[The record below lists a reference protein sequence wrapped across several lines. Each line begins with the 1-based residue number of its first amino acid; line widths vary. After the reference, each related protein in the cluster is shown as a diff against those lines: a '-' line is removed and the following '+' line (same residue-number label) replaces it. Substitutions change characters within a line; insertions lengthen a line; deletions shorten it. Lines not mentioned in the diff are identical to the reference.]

1 MCYDFVQEQVP
12 NKWRSEDNSC
22 NIVAMIHVGVSS
34 IAKRVTL
41 EEVANSDGYNKF
53 DVNGKCPV
61 NGRYGVRRCR
71 SLHFLPFLKLKS
83 FICSV
88 T

>member
-12 NKWRSEDNSC
+12 NKWRSEDNRC

-41 EEVANSDGYNKF
+41 EEVANSDGYNKL

-61 NGRYGVRRCR
+61 NGRYIFKNTIFTHC
-71 SLHFLPFLKLKS
+71 FEKKIPMKA
-83 FICSV
+83 
-88 T
+88 